1 MGAVPLEEVLFF
13 LLTSVLV
20 ALGLTLFTALRPA
33 GPAPGAR
40 AVIRAAK
47 GGALGLAGGPVR
59 GLEVPLHLP
68 GPVGARDVAGRGGPR
83 LVYANHTNWWDGF
96 VLHQLGHAAGWDTYC
111 VMEEQNLARYRFLAR
126 MGAFSIRRGEAVSS
140 LETVRYAVGLL
151 GQPRAAVCIFPEGE
165 IRPLGAGPLRLDRG
179 VELLARV
186 GKARCVPLAIRYAF
200 FEHERP
206 DVLVELGAPHAPLSV
221 QGFQAELDGRCGGW
235 RR

>member
-1 MGAVPLEEVLFF
+1 M
-13 LLTSVLV
+13 
-20 ALGLTLFTALRPA
+20 
-33 GPAPGAR
+33 
-40 AVIRAAK
+40 IRAAK
-47 GGALGLAGGPVR
+47 GGALGWLVDRYVDWKFRSTFR
-59 GLEVPLHLP
+59 GLW
-68 GPVGARDVAGRGGPR
+68 ARGTWPDGGEPR

-221 QGFQAELDGRCGGW
+221 QGFQAELDGSVRRLAAVTSLEGFTRVVAGARGVAERWDAVRGGAPG
-235 RR
+235 RP